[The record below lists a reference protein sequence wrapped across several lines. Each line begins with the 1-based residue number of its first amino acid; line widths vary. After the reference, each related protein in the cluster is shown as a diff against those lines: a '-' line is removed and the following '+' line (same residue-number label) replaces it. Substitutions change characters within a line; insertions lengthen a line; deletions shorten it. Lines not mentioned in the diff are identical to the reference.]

1 MQSDST
7 HSPLETE
14 QEATQRACDH
24 AKHNSKGKDMA
35 TMTMRQ
41 IQAMQRE
48 LKAIKNELLL
58 LEVLEMLARR
68 K

>member
-1 MQSDST
+1 
-7 HSPLETE
+7 
-14 QEATQRACDH
+14 
-24 AKHNSKGKDMA
+24 
-35 TMTMRQ
+35 MTMRQ
-41 IQAMQRE
+41 IKAMQRE

>member
-1 MQSDST
+1 
-7 HSPLETE
+7 
-14 QEATQRACDH
+14 
-24 AKHNSKGKDMA
+24 MA

-41 IQAMQRE
+41 IKAMQRE